1 MKIYD
6 WLDKLL
12 SIVHSMS
19 LASETVT
26 DWGLVNHI
34 LSSAGPMYETTI
46 AGVLSRDKPIN
57 YLSFEALLLGAECR
71 LQHSMLPV
79 DTGSTVLTVSRGT
92 GGRNGS
98 SGDRNSRH
106 SSGDNGYSGGG
117 QRSIDGPS
125 GGTFSRSNGSRRG
138 GGGSYFGGIPYSGGV
153 AVLGPPP
160 SQPSGNVSMIHC
172 FQCWGFGQKAMDCL
186 THVPI
191 PFYFS
196 GPPTQLTAYSTQR
209 QVSSAQMCP

>member
-26 DWGLVNHI
+26 DRELVNHI

-46 AGVLSRDKPIN
+46 ASVLSRDKPIDC
-57 YLSFEALLLGAECR
+57 LSFEALLLGAKCH
-71 LQHSMLPV
+71 LQRFVLPV

-98 SGDRNSRH
+98 SGGRNSRH
-106 SSGDNGYSGGG
+106 SSGNSCHSSGNNGYSGGG
-117 QRSIDGPS
+117 QCSIGGPS
-125 GGTFSRSNGSRRG
+125 GGTFSRSNGNHRG
-138 GGGSYFGGIPYSGGV
+138 SKGGV
-153 AVLGPPP
+153 GVLGPPP
-160 SQPSGNVSMIHC
+160 SQPSGNVSMIQC
-172 FQCWGFGQKAMDCL
+172 FQCRGFSHKAMDCP

-191 PFYFS
+191 PFDSS
-196 GPPTQLTAYSTQR
+196 GPPTQLIAYSTQR
-209 QVSSAQMCP
+209 QVSLAQMRL